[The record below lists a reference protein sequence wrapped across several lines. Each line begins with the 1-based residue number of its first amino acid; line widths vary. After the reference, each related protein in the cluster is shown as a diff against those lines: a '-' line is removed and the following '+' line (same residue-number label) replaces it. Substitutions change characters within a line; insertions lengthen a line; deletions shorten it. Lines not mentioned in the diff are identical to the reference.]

1 MLVVFMFFLI
11 LAVALLANP
20 LRHFEVYLGQWSI
33 SGPGRA
39 FRIIP
44 MLDGKQHYNYLSLS
58 GVRYFYDRSFIYFFF
73 FTNIPSI
80 VTFLNFY

>member
-1 MLVVFMFFLI
+1 MLFTAGSRVEILFALKSSLISVLFLIFLI
-11 LAVALLANP
+11 LAFAGLANP

-44 MLDGKQHYNYLSLS
+44 MLDGK
-58 GVRYFYDRSFIYFFF
+58 
-73 FTNIPSI
+73 
-80 VTFLNFY
+80 

>member
-1 MLVVFMFFLI
+1 MIFCVGMLG
-11 LAVALLANP
+11 NP

-44 MLDGKQHYNYLSLS
+44 MLDGDLFLIYLFWVTSLPHLRDKALDYIM
-58 GVRYFYDRSFIYFFF
+58 RYVD
-73 FTNIPSI
+73 N
-80 VTFLNFY
+80 

>member
-1 MLVVFMFFLI
+1 MMFLI
-11 LAVALLANP
+11 MAVAVLANP

-44 MLDGKQHYNYLSLS
+44 MLDGKNLYL
-58 GVRYFYDRSFIYFFF
+58 FI
-73 FTNIPSI
+73 
-80 VTFLNFY
+80 LWGNFNFVINMYLQVLA